1 MIEHSGIAIK
11 YYLYI
16 QAMDL
21 EVNANPEC
29 AIMALLN

>member
-1 MIEHSGIAIK
+1 MDLIKHMLIEHSGIAIK

-21 EVNANPEC
+21 EVNANP
-29 AIMALLN
+29 